1 MSNRLT
7 YYLTFFFNAKNRLMT
22 IVEASWNNEPIN
34 LSKSSFMLFLYNNEN
49 DINEKSV
56 VGFASFAIM
65 TMFAVA
71 DLLTGYL
78 GKDLVI
84 NEFIYNSFVIITLG
98 SFGIAEA
105 GKIFGK
111 KD

>member
-1 MSNRLT
+1 MFK
-7 YYLTFFFNAKNRLMT
+7 YLNNKWMAFKN
-22 IVEASWNNEPIN
+22 IF
-34 LSKSSFMLFLYNNEN
+34 KDDN

-56 VGFASFAIM
+56 VGFGSFIVM
-65 TMFAVA
+65 VIFAFV
-71 DLLTGYL
+71 DLLTGYM
-78 GKDLVI
+78 GKDLVV

-111 KD
+111 K